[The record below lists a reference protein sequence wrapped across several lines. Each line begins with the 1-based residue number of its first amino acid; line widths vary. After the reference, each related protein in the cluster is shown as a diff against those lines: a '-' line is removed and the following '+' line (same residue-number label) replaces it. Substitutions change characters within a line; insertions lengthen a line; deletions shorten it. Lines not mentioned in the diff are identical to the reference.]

1 MKALMTSALK
11 FLLWMTILTGIFY
24 PLFITGLA
32 QVCYPVNSNGS
43 LIHKNGKTIGS
54 ELIGQSFDSTLYFWS
69 RPSAT
74 NYNPIPSGSSNLGPV
89 SNKLKEQVLLHR
101 EVFARMNL
109 VTDPDIIPD
118 EMIFSS
124 ASGLDPHISPEG
136 ALLQVDRVSNSR
148 KFDNTQKERLIKM
161 IGDLTE
167 KPQFMILG
175 QERIN
180 VLRLNIELDKLERNK

>member
-89 SNKLKEQVLLHR
+89 SNKLKEQALLHR

-109 VTDPDIIPD
+109 VADPNLIPN

-167 KPQFMILG
+167 KPQLVILG

-180 VLRLNIELDKLERNK
+180 VLKLNIELDKLESNK